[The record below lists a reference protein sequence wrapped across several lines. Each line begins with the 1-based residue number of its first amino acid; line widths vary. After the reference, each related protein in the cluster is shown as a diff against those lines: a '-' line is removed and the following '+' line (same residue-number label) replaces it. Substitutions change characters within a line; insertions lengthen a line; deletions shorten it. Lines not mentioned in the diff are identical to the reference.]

1 MLGQLGHL
9 LYTEIS
15 FLKSFRM
22 ANGQQSTLLMLL
34 LVKVGML
41 DNVEAAPAASDDSR
55 K

>member
-22 ANGQQSTLLMLL
+22 ANGQQSSTLLMLL

-41 DNVEAAPAASDDSR
+41 DNVEAAAASDDSR

>member
-41 DNVEAAPAASDDSR
+41 DNVEAAAASDDSR